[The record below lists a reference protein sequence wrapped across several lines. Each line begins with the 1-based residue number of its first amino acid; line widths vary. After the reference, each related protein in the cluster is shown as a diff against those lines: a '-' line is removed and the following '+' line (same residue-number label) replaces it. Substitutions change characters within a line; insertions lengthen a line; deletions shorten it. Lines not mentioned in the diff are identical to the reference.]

1 MEHHGPPATPFNNCA
16 WSSCKRGV
24 NWVWRGAKKAVT
36 TTWQYTKRVFC
47 WLWSKLRAF
56 WQWICRQFSKISPFV
71 KTVLFSPVPT
81 QELPPPAY
89 PSGFRPV
96 HFDTEERS
104 MSEDVSFKE
113 VIQQQNANPGLP
125 PIPPPRPMTPAL
137 KVTEAPDDED
147 HEEQP
152 EPRNFRAKSPTPPP
166 VPPKPHSPVPRRD
179 AEESA
184 DEQTG
189 SYIQKSNIDL
199 SSYTTKIGGV
209 GPSMRSRHEET
220 NEELT
225 RMTRE
230 GSVGPAIEGGF
241 YAQKT
246 YFDPTTLGREGSP
259 APPPPPPPPPP
270 PGYKPAKLPTAGR
283 KTPVN
288 EGRKTPTSPG
298 GAVKGAVPMLPVSV
312 LEQMSN
318 NVDQFGERTER
329 GRSATVSERVREANS
344 RTPVQGEGRKTPI
357 PDGRKTPNFDGRKT
371 PIHTTTKTTENYFKR
386 ESSVPP
392 QGWRPVSAFE
402 PEVRLDNR
410 YQNRAKSVGAQVV
423 SRIEDSP
430 NDEPQYIFRARPTQP
445 YDNIDPSAYL
455 MGGSVYRP
463 VPEAEWMRD
472 RINQRSLSVS
482 RPVTPASTA
491 PFEGNYVNYTNGYTG
506 DDSLRFRNG
515 VYARENTTF
524 SDYQQGPNVN
534 NRIRAWPPPSNVTPM
549 DIQKDYWLNQDNTTT
564 HYDHNGDLVTTRVK
578 RVAEKT
584 IEDNWNWRDENGRLI
599 DSKSERSWRGD
610 MDELKTDGPGA
621 GSHFTRTVE
630 MLPNKDIRFQ
640 DTNRQYN
647 NNFMVESIVRNY

>member
-1 MEHHGPPATPFNNCA
+1 MLGKKALFLPGGRGAAATVYGWLSSA

-24 NWVWRGAKKAVT
+24 NWVWRGAEKAVT
-36 TTWQYTKRVFC
+36 TAWQYTKRVFC

-113 VIQQQNANPGLP
+113 VIQQQNANPG
-125 PIPPPRPMTPAL
+125 
-137 KVTEAPDDED
+137 
-147 HEEQP
+147 
-152 EPRNFRAKSPTPPP
+152 
-166 VPPKPHSPVPRRD
+166 PVPRRD

-357 PDGRKTPNFDGRKT
+357 PDGRKTPNLEGRKT
-371 PIHTTTKTTENYFKR
+371 PIHTTAKATENFYKR

-472 RINQRSLSVS
+472 RINQRSMSVS

-491 PFEGNYVNYTNGYTG
+491 PFEGNYVNYTNG
-506 DDSLRFRNG
+506 
-515 VYARENTTF
+515 
-524 SDYQQGPNVN
+524 DYQQGPNVN

-584 IEDNWNWRDENGRLI
+584 VEDNWNWRDENGRLI

-610 MDELKTDGPGA
+610 MDELKNDGPGA